1 MGGNV
6 RVGLEDSLWAG
17 KGRLAQSN
25 AEQVRSVRQIIEG
38 LGLQIA
44 TPEDARRI
52 LQLRAATRWRSESKE
67 TGMRIEILADVKTTL
82 GEGPLWD
89 VDEQR
94 LYWIDSFDGRVFRC
108 TADGRELRA
117 WDVPQKIGSMALRKQ
132 AGVVSLAR
140 GFHFLDFRSGEVEL
154 IVDPE
159 PDKPANR
166 LNDGKVDRQG
176 RFYAGSMDTQE
187 AGPNGALYRLD
198 PDLSLHRLDTGIVV
212 SNGPCWSPDGRT
224 FYFADTWS
232 GEIWAYDCDPASGAI
247 SNRRTFTRVDM
258 SGGGA
263 ADGSTVDAEGYLWN
277 AQVYDGKLVRYAPD
291 GSVDRVIEMP
301 VKKVTSVM
309 FGGPE
314 LDVLYVT
321 SMAKPPLPRF
331 PQDGVA
337 RGSCSRCT
345 GWACAACPSRASAVE
360 AAGRV
365 LAPPALAWRRVQS
378 PDPPSRLPSSAA
390 RQSASGAMPRAS
402 SATAAA
408 STRASGGISASTRT
422 SPKRSMASLLP
433 GDSGP
438 LMTTPSTGMPRR
450 RSASRLSSVWLMV
463 PRPLRAA
470 STTGMPSRA
479 IRSIIMCRSSIGTYR
494 PPAPSTISGA
504 SVSGGTMVVASS
516 SASSSGA
523 AAQGDSGACN
533 T

>member
-1 MGGNV
+1 
-6 RVGLEDSLWAG
+6 
-17 KGRLAQSN
+17 
-25 AEQVRSVRQIIEG
+25 
-38 LGLQIA
+38 
-44 TPEDARRI
+44 
-52 LQLRAATRWRSESKE
+52 
-67 TGMRIEILADVKTTL
+67 MRIEILADVKTTL

-132 AGVVSLAR
+132 GGAVVSLAR

-331 PQDGVA
+331 PGDGA
-337 RGSCSRCT
+337 LRGSLFAIYDLGIT
-345 GWACAACPSRASAVE
+345 GVPEPRF
-360 AAGRV
+360 
-365 LAPPALAWRRVQS
+365 
-378 PDPPSRLPSSAA
+378 
-390 RQSASGAMPRAS
+390 GA
-402 SATAAA
+402 
-408 STRASGGISASTRT
+408 
-422 SPKRSMASLLP
+422 
-433 GDSGP
+433 
-438 LMTTPSTGMPRR
+438 
-450 RSASRLSSVWLMV
+450 
-463 PRPLRAA
+463 
-470 STTGMPSRA
+470 
-479 IRSIIMCRSSIGTYR
+479 
-494 PPAPSTISGA
+494 
-504 SVSGGTMVVASS
+504 
-516 SASSSGA
+516 
-523 AAQGDSGACN
+523 
-533 T
+533 